1 MEMGV
6 VRNGSELRRLEDTA
20 VLCFFSHLAENSL
33 KTKQPLLC
41 DSLEGWEGGLR
52 RKQQLELDM
61 EQQTGSK

>member
-1 MEMGV
+1 MGV